1 MADIVK
7 YEALP
12 IPLDFED
19 KLLIPTKVEEQIT
32 LLTAPTPKKFIMQRK
47 GRGGQTLDYI
57 ATPYVIARL
66 NATFFFNWDA
76 DVVWHEIN
84 WKERQVA
91 VKVRLKVR
99 FIDGREVVK
108 EAYGGSDIK
117 FNKVGELI
125 DFADDLKAAESDA
138 LKKAAS
144 MLGVGWDVYA
154 GYGDEARQQPDPPKP
169 EQNPAFQKL
178 TKAREKIGAETFDP
192 LLLVIGFKSIE
203 AIPINKLDDVYAS
216 IRKAWNGR
224 KKVEKAETK
233 AENKKP
239 GDVADTPSERVN
251 PAGGTSPGPFKK
263 EKGA

>member
-1 MADIVK
+1 MTSPSKPQEGK
-7 YEALP
+7 YQALP

-19 KLLIPTKVEEQIT
+19 KLLVPTKVEDQIV
-32 LLTAPTPKKFIMQRK
+32 LLTASTPKKFIQSRK

-66 NATFFFNWDA
+66 NATFFFNWD
-76 DVVWHEIN
+76 VQVIWHEVN
-84 WKERQVA
+84 WRERQVA
-91 VKVRLKVR
+91 VRISLRVK

-154 GYGDEARQQPDPPKP
+154 GYSEESRQQPDPKKEAKDKESPYV
-169 EQNPAFQKL
+169 AKL
-178 TKAREKIGAETFDP
+178 HNAREKFGAETFDP
-192 LLLVIGFKSIE
+192 LLLVIGFKSID
-203 AIPINKLDDVYAS
+203 AIPINKLERVYEEV
-216 IRKAWNGR
+216 RKAWKSR
-224 KKVEKAETK
+224 KKVEKPQGAKSTK
-233 AENKKP
+233 DKDNEKNK
-239 GDVADTPSERVN
+239 A
-251 PAGGTSPGPFKK
+251 
-263 EKGA
+263 